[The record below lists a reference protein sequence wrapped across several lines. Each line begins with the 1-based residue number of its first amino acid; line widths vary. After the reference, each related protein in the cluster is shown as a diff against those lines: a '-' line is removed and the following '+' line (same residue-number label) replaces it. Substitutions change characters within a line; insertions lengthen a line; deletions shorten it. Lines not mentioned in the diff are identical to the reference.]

1 MPHAVAATKRTKK
14 TRSLERNTIRL
25 SAEAKLK
32 LLPAVL
38 APSSDR
44 SRLEPPI
51 SVEDKIEGLEDV
63 DDDDDDDDD
72 GEKE

>member
-1 MPHAVAATKRTKK
+1 M
-14 TRSLERNTIRL
+14 RL

-44 SRLEPPI
+44 RRLEPPN
-51 SVEDKIEGLEDV
+51 SVEDKMEGLEDV
-63 DDDDDDDDD
+63 DDDD